1 MKGMTKAALAAL
13 MFSLAPL
20 SAAPALAL
28 EFKDPVGDDR
38 GPGNYLYP
46 TNKVYKPGSFDIV
59 ALRFA
64 AEGGDIRLE
73 LEQNSEL
80 ADEWGMGKNFAVQ
93 TAFVFIDADG
103 NAGNGHLESVPGLNV
118 VFAEGHGW
126 DKVVVI
132 SPQPPG
138 VLERDAKGKARG
150 IFADMIFP
158 QDARGEGRT
167 IVASF
172 PADAVGGADFAGW
185 RVQIAMQSN
194 EGFPARKDYFTRKVN
209 EFEGE
214 HRFGG
219 GWDTNCDPHVMDAL
233 AGDADGSADE
243 AAAQFEMLSYECEGA
258 GKSKRRAALQ
268 LVGGP

>member
-1 MKGMTKAALAAL
+1 MKGITMAALAVA
-13 MFSLAPL
+13 MAFSP
-20 SAAPALAL
+20 AAQAA
-28 EFKDPVGDDR
+28 EFKDPVGDDK

-46 TNKVYKPGSFDIV
+46 TNKVYKAGSFDIV
-59 ALRFA
+59 ALRFS
-64 AEGGDIRLE
+64 ESGGNVRLE

-80 ADEWGMGKNFAVQ
+80 EDEWGMGRGFAVQ

-103 NAGNGHLESVPGLNV
+103 DAGNGHSESVPGLNV
-118 VFAEGHGW
+118 VFADGHGW

-138 VLERDAKGKARG
+138 VLERDAKGKAKS

-158 QDARGEGRT
+158 QDAGGEGRV
-167 IVASF
+167 IAASF
-172 PADAVGGADFAGW
+172 PASAVGNADFGKW

-219 GWDTNCDPHVMDAL
+219 GWDTNCDPHVVDVL
-233 AGDADGSADE
+233 AG
-243 AAAQFEMLSYECEGA
+243 AAAGGEGEAEAQYEMLSYECEGA
-258 GKSKRRAALQ
+258 GKSKRRAALR
-268 LVGGP
+268 LVGGE